1 MNTIFEDR
9 PKSDK
14 EINIILVK
22 RDVAIECAA
31 SVTGFIFRNYDLK
44 HIPYPKDI
52 KEIYER
58 NTYYEQN
65 AFMCD
70 SEKELDRILEQ
81 IKADNEY
88 VKAHTPMPHK

>member
-31 SVTGFIFRNYDLK
+31 AVTGFILSIFPTLRTSKRYTSAILITSKTLLCATPKRSLTGYLLK
-44 HIPYPKDI
+44 
-52 KEIYER
+52 
-58 NTYYEQN
+58 
-65 AFMCD
+65 
-70 SEKELDRILEQ
+70 
-81 IKADNEY
+81 
-88 VKAHTPMPHK
+88 